1 MVIVHFSINIMT
13 KKAKHSGGPNTNK
26 GKAISSLNSTTHGL
40 TARRWLNA
48 EERALFDETVDAFN
62 NDFDPQTSIEKVLIV
77 KMSECTVRLMRIQN
91 TENAMFDL
99 ASSEAG
105 HPEESIKSLDN
116 GSDRLSEAVGLA
128 SSIDWKFDPGSF
140 SSKMTILN
148 EIDRQNIK
156 DVVSWIYVEDN
167 MPIIAHYITKKCTKE
182 NLNLNDFFSRETDQ
196 PVHQII
202 RIVKREDASY
212 ISAPLPYGEFIETTH
227 EISPSSLQ
235 KYLNKLAFGI
245 SENLQAQLVLKDI
258 DQRTQQI
265 KDAAMPDTQKL
276 SLIQRYRTADERQ
289 FSKSLGELL
298 KLREMLSDV

>member
-1 MVIVHFSINIMT
+1 MSI
-13 KKAKHSGGPNTNK
+13 KPKHSGGPKTNK
-26 GKAISSLNSTTHGL
+26 GKAISSRNSTTHGL
-40 TARRWLNA
+40 TARRWLND
-48 EERALFDETVDAFN
+48 EEQALFDETVEAFN

-77 KMSECTVRLMRIQN
+77 KMAECTVRLMRIQN

-99 ASSEAG
+99 TSSEAG

-128 SSIDWKFDPGSF
+128 SSMDWQFDLNAF
-140 SSKMTILN
+140 VSKMTVLN

-167 MPIIAHYITKKCTKE
+167 MPIVAYYVNKYCTKE
-182 NLNLNDFFSRETDQ
+182 NLNLDDFISRETDQ
-196 PVHQII
+196 PTHQII
-202 RIVKREDASY
+202 RIVNREDTSY
-212 ISAPLPYGEFIETTH
+212 TKESLSYEEFIESTH

-235 KYLNKLAFGI
+235 KYLNKLAFGL

-258 DQRTQQI
+258 DHRTQQI
-265 KDAAMPDTQKL
+265 KDAAMADTQKL

>member
-1 MVIVHFSINIMT
+1 MT
-13 KKAKHSGGPNTNK
+13 SKPKHSGGPKTNK
-26 GKAISSLNSTTHGL
+26 GKAISSRNSTTHGL

-48 EERALFDETVDAFN
+48 EEQALFDETIEAFN
-62 NDFDPQTSIEKVLIV
+62 SDFDPQTSIEKVLIV
-77 KMSECTVRLMRIQN
+77 KMAECTVRLMRIQN

-99 ASSEAG
+99 TSSEAG

-128 SSIDWKFDPGSF
+128 SSMDWQFDLNAF
-140 SSKMTILN
+140 VSKMTVLN

-167 MPIIAHYITKKCTKE
+167 MPIVAYYVNKYCTKE
-182 NLNLNDFFSRETDQ
+182 NLNLDDFISRETDQ
-196 PVHQII
+196 PTHQII
-202 RIVKREDASY
+202 RIVNREDTSY
-212 ISAPLPYGEFIETTH
+212 TKESLSYEEFIETTH
-227 EISPSSLQ
+227 KISPSSLQ
-235 KYLNKLAFGI
+235 KYLNKLAFGL

-258 DQRTQQI
+258 DHRTQQI

>member
-1 MVIVHFSINIMT
+1 MT
-13 KKAKHSGGPNTNK
+13 NKTKHSGGPKTDK
-26 GKAISSLNSTTHGL
+26 GKAISSRNSTTHGL

-48 EERALFDETVDAFN
+48 EEQALFDETVEAFN
-62 NDFDPQTSIEKVLIV
+62 NDFDPQTSIERALIV
-77 KMSECTVRLMRIQN
+77 KMAECTVRLMRIQN
-91 TENAMFDL
+91 RENALFDL
-99 ASSEAG
+99 ASCEAG

-128 SSIDWKFDPGSF
+128 SSMDWKFDSRAF
-140 SSKMTILN
+140 ASKMTVLN

-167 MPIIAHYITKKCTKE
+167 MPIVAYYVNKYCTKE
-182 NLNLNDFFSRETDQ
+182 NLNLDDFISRETDQ
-196 PVHQII
+196 PAHQII
-202 RIVKREDASY
+202 RIVNREDSSY
-212 ISAPLPYGEFIETTH
+212 TKESPSYEEFIETTH
-227 EISPSSLQ
+227 KISPSSLQ
-235 KYLNKLAFGI
+235 KYLNKLAFSL
-245 SENLQAQLVLKDI
+245 SENLQAQLVLKDV
-258 DQRTQQI
+258 DHRTQQI